1 VFRRTG
7 IQVNEAN
14 EGELAA
20 FTAYA
25 CAFPNTF
32 LCLVD
37 TYDVLRYATLLP
49 ISTDE

>member
-1 VFRRTG
+1 MCVFCRTG

-25 CAFPNTF
+25 CAFPKKF

-37 TYDVLRYATLLP
+37 TFDVLRYVTF
-49 ISTDE
+49 